1 MAHGH
6 CLQCVGIL
14 FFARFSAP
22 KLDAYSGFTTFL
34 RLCFHPTLALRL
46 TKGPSVLHACSVA
59 RDIALVMNCG
69 CSSVVEHLLAKERSK
84 FESLHP
90 LVFVLSAPLAILSV
104 LRDEASRLPEFFALL
119 ESLET
124 SQILEG
130 IHYSFYENDSADRTP
145 DLLRCWLEGRR
156 GNLISESFGERPH
169 RSFSRE
175 VSRTV
180 RLADARNKALE
191 PLLKTACSWLLVI
204 DADLAVRADQVISL
218 LELAQANPTASMVC
232 ASAVQAVPDVLGDSP
247 YSYYDSWALR
257 DLDGN
262 GGLTFLQNPL
272 QRTMDRWRWMAG
284 LPVSVQCAFGGMA
297 ILPMPLVRRVR
308 PRWDGQHG
316 CEHWAFCDAVRSHG
330 PVLACPTVMPVA
342 LHPGGAPR
350 WTEAYA
356 QQVRQ
361 FIASRPQPGLA
372 AAA

>member
-1 MAHGH
+1 M
-6 CLQCVGIL
+6 
-14 FFARFSAP
+14 S
-22 KLDAYSGFTTFL
+22 
-34 RLCFHPTLALRL
+34 
-46 TKGPSVLHACSVA
+46 
-59 RDIALVMNCG
+59 IAV
-69 CSSVVEHLLAKERSK
+69 
-84 FESLHP
+84 
-90 LVFVLSAPLAILSV
+90 LSV
-104 LRDEASRLPEFFALL
+104 LRDEASRLHDFFFLL
-119 ESLET
+119 ESLD
-124 SQILEG
+124 SHPLVGG
-130 IHYSFYENDSADRTP
+130 IRCSFYENDSADGTPEHLQHWLKGRT
-145 DLLRCWLEGRR
+145 
-156 GNLISESFGERPH
+156 GNLISECFGEKPH
-169 RSFSRE
+169 GLFSQQA
-175 VSRTV
+175 SRTL
-180 RLADARNKALE
+180 RLADARNKALQ
-191 PLLKTACSWLLVI
+191 PLLMSDSSWLLVI
-204 DADLAVRADQVISL
+204 DADLVVRADQVISL

-262 GGLTFLQNPL
+262 GGLTFLQNPF

-308 PRWDGQHG
+308 PRWEGQHG

-361 FIASRPQPGLA
+361 FIASRPHPGLA
-372 AAA
+372 AAR